1 MERYVEVNGLA
12 NYWNRDHI
20 CLEVARWIYHH
31 PELAERL
38 YPYIKDHQPWPPN
51 PHIDWEILT
60 DEEIDLITG
69 VLLDGNNENTY

>member
-1 MERYVEVNGLA
+1 MGRYVEVNGLA

-20 CLEVARWIYHH
+20 SLEVARWIYHH

-38 YPYIKDHQPWPPN
+38 YPYIIAHEPLPPIN
-51 PHIDWEILT
+51 NEYMPLT

-69 VLLDGNNENTY
+69 VLLDGND